1 MKTSKSTLTVAR
13 MALRAAR
20 DSLPDHAKAKSPR
33 KFTQPQLMACLV
45 IKEFLKLDYRST
57 RILLMEWSDLRR
69 VIGLTKVP
77 HFTTLCAAAKRLLGK
92 AKADATLDAVLDHC
106 RQAKILAKRS
116 MQVAID
122 STGLESR
129 HVSTYF
135 TKRCKRHSDHYKHR
149 YPKLSAICDT
159 ASHLILG
166 AVIDRGPK
174 PDPVEARQTLHEAL
188 KHQRF
193 SILLGDAGYES
204 EGFHCLCRD
213 KLGILSIIPTTER
226 GRPRSDGKS
235 RPVRGK
241 YRKLMKQRFPKK
253 TFGQRWQIET
263 VFSMLKRNMGSALS
277 ARSYHSQ
284 TREIRLR
291 ILTHN
296 LAILWHQYDVLYRA
310 GQSPIST
317 LTPLLPMHPR
327 ARGIPGADPVIGPG
341 RVPHFLI
348 QNQNCGYTWDSS
360 TVYDTVCS
368 KGSVLWRQ
376 LIS

>member
-20 DSLPDHAKAKSPR
+20 DSLPDHAKAKSPK

-45 IKEFLKLDYRST
+45 IKEVLQLDYRGT
-57 RILLMEWSDLRR
+57 HILLSEWSDLRT
-69 VIGLTKVP
+69 VIGLAKVP

-92 AKADATLDAVLDHC
+92 AKTDATLDAVLDHC
-106 RQAKILAKRS
+106 RHAKILAKYSR
-116 MQVAID
+116 QAAID

-129 HVSTYF
+129 HVSAYF
-135 TKRCKRHSDHYKHR
+135 TKRCERHANHYKHR

-159 ASHLILG
+159 DSHLILG

-174 PDPVEARQTLHEAL
+174 PDPVEAKQTLHEAL

-193 SILLGDAGYES
+193 LSLLGDAGYES

-213 KLGILSIIPTTER
+213 ILGIVSIIPTTDR
-226 GRPRSDGKS
+226 GRPRTDGKS
-235 RPVRGK
+235 RAVRGR

-253 TFGQRWQIET
+253 TYGQRWQIET
-263 VFSMLKRNMGSALS
+263 VFSMLKRNMGAALR
-277 ARSYHSQ
+277 ARNYHSQ

-296 LAILWHQYDVLYRA
+296 LAILWRKFRCSI
-310 GQSPIST
+310 QSSS
-317 LTPLLPMHPR
+317 
-327 ARGIPGADPVIGPG
+327 DPFNSPKKN
-341 RVPHFLI
+341 H
-348 QNQNCGYTWDSS
+348 S
-360 TVYDTVCS
+360 
-368 KGSVLWRQ
+368 
-376 LIS
+376 